1 MNKKFK
7 ELYDFC
13 QRLPCPP
20 SISRNLI
27 CGKVQ
32 EIMGQHVK
40 IVKHGLDTNVLRGLF
55 LSGQSASRFVKQ
67 NGGNPVVVL
76 ARGMPEEWD
85 RLVQVKEIMHLFDED
100 DEMTSSADQLE
111 ELLNS
116 LTAPSRMMSPQV
128 RTEFEA
134 VYMALACYC
143 PEPARQQ
150 FIKDIEAG
158 HTEEYEVALKLRL
171 PQQYVKTLL
180 TPHFGNVVEQILS

>member
-32 EIMGQHVK
+32 DIMDQQVR

-55 LSGQSASRFVKQ
+55 LSGQSTSRFVKQ
-67 NGGNPVVVL
+67 NGGNPVIVI
-76 ARGMPEEWD
+76 ARGMSEDWD
-85 RLVQVKEIMHLFDED
+85 RLVQVKEMMHLFDEEE
-100 DEMTSSADQLE
+100 EMTSSAAQFE

-116 LTAPSRMMSPQV
+116 LTAPSGIVAPQL

-134 VYMALACYC
+134 VYMALACFC

-150 FIKDIEAG
+150 FIKDIQAG

-171 PQQYVKTLL
+171 PKQFVKTLL
-180 TPHFGNVVEQILS
+180 TPHFGNVIQHILA